1 MINDMIKFNNS
12 NNLDGDSQYIYYKM
26 IFICM
31 YKSIISIVMLIPLVQ
46 VVFQVMLPTA
56 VSIHSRGIDQ
66 ILIADSSLHILLPN
80 DIKYSAPLQRECKL
94 AALSPPSIHTAAG
107 SLSHAKYWPL

>member
-1 MINDMIKFNNS
+1 
-12 NNLDGDSQYIYYKM
+12 
-26 IFICM
+26 M
-31 YKSIISIVMLIPLVQ
+31 YKSIISTVILITLTLVQ

-94 AALSPPSIHTAAG
+94 AALSPP
-107 SLSHAKYWPL
+107 

>member
-1 MINDMIKFNNS
+1 
-12 NNLDGDSQYIYYKM
+12 
-26 IFICM
+26 
-31 YKSIISIVMLIPLVQ
+31 MLIPLVQ

-66 ILIADSSLHILLPN
+66 ILIADSSLHILLLN
-80 DIKYSAPLQRECKL
+80 DIKYSSAPLQRECKL